1 MLIIEKHNHD
11 KKIVQVAGV
20 RTCFRNYLRCD
31 LHPHCDPVDGSPD
44 PTAEDEVGC
53 EEMYRRKKMILRDAT
68 FPCQSLLHNEYSV
81 KANLSRGVVWT
92 RAVLNDNKTEC
103 WNNEDE
109 VDRSS
114 EWISY
119 YMSGLM

>member
-1 MLIIEKHNHD
+1 M
-11 KKIVQVAGV
+11 

-31 LHPHCDPVDGSPD
+31 LHPHCDPADGSTD
-44 PTAEDEVGC
+44 LTAEDEVAC
-53 EEMYRRKKMILRDAT
+53 EDEYRRKKMIPRDAN
-68 FPCQSLLHNEYSV
+68 FPCQSPHHNGDSV

-92 RAVLNDNKTEC
+92 RAILNDNKTEC

-119 YMSGLM
+119 YMPGLMQPYCF